1 MKKEKPTIY
10 KLQKTVGDLIIKVNE
25 LEQKQ
30 EEKDKLIDFLSQY
43 NKDEVVF
50 GIKNSI
56 FCMQSTVN
64 YIYNGKLEEYNF
76 GGYTPLAGKVFVIS
90 NEKSSAILQ
99 IGENYYKLD
108 KAKNIVVDITDIY
121 KPKTETKKPSTKTT
135 KTTKKKKGE

>member
-1 MKKEKPTIY
+1 MNKGKPTIY
-10 KLQKTVGDLIIKVNE
+10 ELQETIGDLVIKVNK

-43 NKDEVVF
+43 NKDEVIF
-50 GIKNSI
+50 DIKSCL
-56 FCMQSTVN
+56 FSTGLIVN
-64 YIYNGKLEEYNF
+64 YIYNGKLKEYNF
-76 GGYTPLAGKVFVIS
+76 GVYSCLVSKRVVS

-121 KPKTETKKPSTKTT
+121 KPNAETKKPTTKTT
-135 KTTKKKKGE
+135 KTTKKK